1 MLPPFGPGGIIF
13 ISADLGAQCGPHGA
27 GTARE
32 YHIRTCL
39 PALPNRPVM
48 HGTRKNTGLPWWAPE
63 NVETGKTM
71 RPERTRRKAGSVR
84 GA

>member
-1 MLPPFGPGGIIF
+1 MLPPFGPGGTIF

-32 YHIRTCL
+32 YHIQDL
-39 PALPNRPVM
+39 PGLPNRPVM
-48 HGTRKNTGLPWWAPE
+48 HGTRKNTGLPCWAPE

-71 RPERTRRKAGSVR
+71 RPERTRTKAGSVR